1 MVDESEEDPVSGS
14 LGHTVFS
21 SAGRENTLV
30 SQGSDQRHPDQ
41 IRRLGVF
48 SGE

>member
-1 MVDESEEDPVSGS
+1 MVDESEDPVSGS
-14 LGHTVFS
+14 LGHSVFS

>member
-14 LGHTVFS
+14 LGHSVFS

-30 SQGSDQRHPDQ
+30 SQGSDQRHSDQ